1 MTIESEVV
9 DVKTLPA
16 KTHTSEKDAERAE
29 LDKLVSGVSKLP
41 IGQAIIIRGG
51 TGKGMALVSAQP
63 GPGWRPGRCS
73 LGPGGRRGG
82 RDLAVVACGAECVSV
97 APE

>member
-51 TGKGMALVSAQP
+51 TGKGMASRLGRSAK
-63 GPGWRPGRCS
+63 R
-73 LGPGGRRGG
+73 LGIAESTERGSGTDAKGIYAFIRRI
-82 RDLAVVACGAECVSV
+82 DNGAGK
-97 APE
+97 